1 MNVQLAAHILWE
13 RVLELNHDYDAIGG
27 CGCVACAPNFWELW
41 REQSDID
48 DHVIIHEKLAQRL
61 TMEELSLP
69 TELRRRIAIFADL
82 PTSCPQPAVILE
94 TLRAAVP
101 GGERAA
107 LALVHRNTK
116 FKARLDTSRSWS
128 YSDCVAYYH

>member
-13 RVLELNHDYDAIGG
+13 RVLELKHDHDLIGG
-27 CGCVACAPNFWELW
+27 CGCVVCAPEPGALW
-41 REQSDID
+41 REQSDIH

-61 TMEELSLP
+61 IMEELSLP

-82 PTSCPQPAVILE
+82 PTSCPQPPVILE

-107 LALVHRNTK
+107 LALVHRNPK
-116 FKARLDTSRSWS
+116 FKARRDTSRSWS
-128 YSDCVAYYH
+128 CVTYYH